1 MNHLKIFFTG
11 LSYDWNEFKPVGRR
25 PNCPCSTCRF
35 TTWVYSG
42 FHGRFHWNI
51 LLCSKFL
58 LLQQVLAQLSL
69 SLVIIDT
76 FVPKLSLSTRSK
88 KNPPALP
95 FWNVRS
101 TASGFNTQSKVESLK
116 WLCNQRK
123 NSRMITL
130 KNCARCLEYFQVE
143 KRCKQFLL

>member
-51 LLCSKFL
+51 CSKFL
-58 LLQQVLAQLSL
+58 LLQLVLAQLSL

-76 FVPKLSLSTRSK
+76 FVPKLSLSIRSK
-88 KNPPALP
+88 KKTSSFTVLKCPLYR
-95 FWNVRS
+95 FWFQYTIQSRK
-101 TASGFNTQSKVESLK
+101 SKVIVQPK
-116 WLCNQRK
+116 K
-123 NSRMITL
+123 T
-130 KNCARCLEYFQVE
+130 FQDDNVE
-143 KRCKQFLL
+143 KLR